1 MHLAHR
7 FKARVTGV
15 FVLPSLEMLAPP
27 ETGAAAVIIAS
38 WLAELEEAAATRGQ
52 QFLARLRDEGIDGN
66 WHMEHGAAAYHITQ
80 RALVVDLVV
89 LGQNDPDNPGVLAEP
104 EYVILGCGR
113 PVLMVPYAG
122 RFDGVGENAII
133 AWNGSRE
140 CARSTRDALPLLQ
153 SAKKLEVIT
162 INPEAGE
169 DELHDEL
176 VHNLALHG
184 LEAKAGTHVT
194 KDLSL
199 TGWLLSH
206 VADISG
212 DLIVMGAYSH
222 SSLREIVLGGMTR
235 DMLRSMTVP
244 VLMAH

>member
-1 MHLAHR
+1 
-7 FKARVTGV
+7 
-15 FVLPSLEMLAPP
+15 
-27 ETGAAAVIIAS
+27 
-38 WLAELEEAAATRGQ
+38 
-52 QFLARLRDEGIDGN
+52 
-66 WHMEHGAAAYHITQ
+66 
-80 RALVVDLVV
+80 
-89 LGQNDPDNPGVLAEP
+89 
-104 EYVILGCGR
+104 
-113 PVLMVPYAG
+113 MVPYAG
-122 RFDGVGENAII
+122 RFDRVGENAII

-140 CARSTRDALPLLQ
+140 CARATHDALPLLG
-153 SAKKLEVIT
+153 SAKKLEIIT

-184 LEAKAGTHVT
+184 LEAKAGTYVT
-194 KDLSL
+194 KDLSPA
-199 TGWLLSH
+199 GWMLSH

-222 SSLREIVLGGMTR
+222 SRLREIVLGGMTR